1 MNSRGQRLPTVPF
14 DARTV
19 VSRRVLCLSKTTV
32 SIVEKELI
40 INASATGVEMALLE
54 NDKLVELHYQKT
66 NNNFTVGDIL
76 IGKIRKM
83 MPGLNAAFIDIGH
96 RKDAFLHYT
105 DLGPK
110 LRSLVKW
117 TNGVMGGSINT
128 HKLDNFKFEEEIV
141 KTGKVDQ
148 VLNKRWPVLV
158 QILKEPISTKGPR
171 LSCELNLPGRY
182 MVISPFSETVTVSKK
197 IASNEERK
205 RLHTLAESIRPKGFG
220 IIMRTA
226 AEGKKVQELHE
237 ELMHL
242 IGKWED
248 IYRQLKTVAPPAK
261 LLSELDKPASVL
273 RDLLTD
279 SFSRIVV
286 NEKDLHADIKA
297 YLQSI
302 SPDQVGIVQFYTGS
316 KPVFE
321 VFGITRQIKASFG
334 KTATMNSG
342 AYIVIEKTEAMH
354 VIDVNSGH
362 KMTTGDVE
370 QTILN
375 VNLEAAEEIARQ
387 IRLRDIGGLIIV
399 DFIDMKNA
407 DHKRQ
412 LAKAM
417 EDFMRKDRSQ
427 HTILPLSKFG
437 LMQITRERA
446 RPEVMMDTAEVCPSC
461 GGTGKVNATI
471 LLTDDIERDLEF
483 VMQSRPKAPLSLRV
497 HPYIEAYLKK
507 GFPNKPMRWFLKYNK
522 WVRIIPQ
529 SEYQL
534 GEYRFFEGGDDEI
547 RMN

>member
-1 MNSRGQRLPTVPF
+1 MNSRSQRLPTVLF

-19 VSRRVLCLSKTTV
+19 VSRSVLCLSKTTI

-40 INASATGVEMALLE
+40 INASATGVDMALLE
-54 NDKLVELHYQKT
+54 NGKLVELHYQKT

-110 LRSLVKW
+110 LRSIVKW

-248 IYRQLKTVAPPAK
+248 IYRQLKTVVPPAK

-286 NEKDLHADIKA
+286 NEKDLHADIKS

-321 VFGITRQIKASFG
+321 AFGITRQIKASFG
-334 KTATMNSG
+334 KTATMGSG

-370 QTILN
+370 QTIFN

-417 EDFMRKDRSQ
+417 EEFMRKDRSQ

-461 GGTGKVNATI
+461 GGTGKVNPTI

-483 VMQSRPKAPLSLRV
+483 VMQSRPKAPLYLRV
-497 HPYIEAYLKK
+497 HPYIDAYLKK
-507 GFPNKPMRWFLKYNK
+507 GFPNKQMRWFLKYNK
-522 WVRIIPQ
+522 WLRIIPQ
-529 SEYQL
+529 AEYQL
-534 GEYRFFEGGDDEI
+534 GEYRFFEGNDDEI